1 MRKSNLLRRVMS
13 VSLGLFLGAS
23 ALLAQKNITVT
34 GTVTDAQKE
43 PIIGASILQQ
53 GTTVGA
59 ATDVDGQFTLVVPEG
74 AVLEFSSIGFEP
86 RTLKAQPKMNVILV
100 EDSEMLNETVV
111 VGYGVQK
118 RESLTGAITQI
129 RSEDIAATKTADGV
143 AALQG
148 KIPGLMITQNSGKPG
163 AFASDI
169 SLRGFGTPMVVVDGV
184 VRSTTRTRKSTTW
197 NQNPNN
203 VETYTDI
210 SVLQELNPE
219 DIESI
224 SVLKDASATIY
235 GLGAQNGVILI
246 TTKKGQ
252 VKKPSVNFSANL
264 SLAAPVVPRNVE
276 SWSSFMKWDNAMA
289 DVGKTTHRWADA
301 QIAAYESGAPTWT
314 DAQGK
319 EHETTYTDW
328 YNEVYRKVA
337 VNKQYNISI
346 MGGNEQ
352 VNYYFGGSYAD
363 DNPILKGDTYGYK
376 RYAFNGNVSVK
387 LLPELTMR
395 YTTNFRQSS
404 TMGMGDFDLDWNIF
418 FYIYQSNPTVGVHPK
433 GNPAHYTDVE
443 EHLNPVALLDSET
456 TGFTKTDRKDFSNTV
471 DFTYD
476 APFLKGLK
484 FQVTGAY
491 DFGRSKQRTLVKS
504 FMLYNYEDDTPAYD
518 WSSARNETEY
528 AEMWNDNIRVYGRAQ
543 ATFDRQF
550 GKHNVSAMLGAELT
564 SLTNAMVGASR
575 YYGPDKNQFLYTHD
589 VINQGLDT
597 RDDNQGT
604 RSSER
609 TAGYIG
615 RLNYN
620 YMGKYLVELM
630 GRVDGNYRFM
640 RGKRWGVFPS
650 YSLGWRISEEKFF
663 KNLFPY
669 VNNLKIRWS
678 DGFTG
683 SPQGGAYAYINGY
696 SQGGSWVLSEGK
708 TTTGY
713 ANNSVANT
721 VLTWAKVRM
730 MDFGVDWELW
740 HGKFGGTFDWF
751 RREMIG
757 TMAQRDVSLP
767 DFYAVDIPYENLNRS
782 ENVGLELSLYHR
794 NSIGN
799 FSYRIQGTASFTR
812 SRSTYIESEKTA
824 KYTSQMQ
831 YWLNGTLNRWN
842 GYMGGSTYHWT
853 GERFTSLD
861 QANASQVLYGMLDS
875 KQGNRNLI
883 VGQYQLEDR
892 NGDGYIT
899 SDDVYY
905 TWGGGM
911 PPLQFGLTFSG
922 SYKNFDFS
930 LIFNGATLKN
940 KGFGL
945 SAYSG
950 YGVLNY
956 LPSQY
961 TNSYRVAEY
970 GADPWDPSTE
980 WVAGY
985 WPALVRMSQV
995 GAYTKDLGNST
1006 YGANQPY
1013 NYVNSSYLRLK
1024 TIELGYRVSPNFLRK
1039 AGIKSARVFFNGGN
1053 LLTIC
1058 NPLLKYV
1065 DPESNDQGR
1074 AGGEFQINK
1083 TYSFGFNLNF

>member
-1 MRKSNLLRRVMS
+1 MRKSNMLMRAMS
-13 VSLGLFLGAS
+13 MVLGFLLGAS
-23 ALLAQKNITVT
+23 ALWAQKTITVT
-34 GTVTDAQKE
+34 GTVTDALKE
-43 PIIGASILQQ
+43 PIIGAAVMQQ
-53 GTTVGA
+53 GTTVGT
-59 ATDVDGQFTLVVPEG
+59 ATDIDGNFELVVPEG
-74 AVLEFSSIGFEP
+74 AVLEFSSIGFET
-86 RTLKAQPKMNVILV
+86 RTLKATGKMDVILR

-148 KIPGLMITQNSGKPG
+148 KIPGLLITQNSGKPG
-163 AFASDI
+163 AFASEI
-169 SLRGFGTPMVVVDGV
+169 NLRGFGTPMVVVDGV
-184 VRSTTRTRKSTTW
+184 VRSTTRTRKSTTY
-197 NQNPNN
+197 NTDPNAL
-203 VETYTDI
+203 ESYTDL

-252 VKKPSVNFSANL
+252 IKKPSVNFSANVSL
-264 SLAAPVVPRNVE
+264 SQPVVPRKVE
-276 SWSSFMKWDNAMA
+276 SWTSFMKWENAMS
-289 DVGKTTHRWADA
+289 DVGKMGHRWAEE
-301 QIAAYESGAPTWT
+301 QIAAYENGDPTWT
-314 DAQGK
+314 DANGQV
-319 EHETTYTDW
+319 HETTYTDW

-337 VNKQYNISI
+337 VNQQYNISI

-395 YTTNFRQSS
+395 YTTNFRQS
-404 TMGMGDFDLDWNIF
+404 TNMGMGDYDMDWNIF
-418 FYIYQSNPTVGVHPK
+418 FYIYQAEPTVGVRTK
-433 GNPAHYTDVE
+433 NNPNHYSDVK
-443 EHLNPVALLDSET
+443 EHCNPVALLDSDFA
-456 TGFTKTDRKDFSNTV
+456 GWTKTDRKDFSNTV

-484 FQVTGAY
+484 FQATGAY
-491 DFGRSKQRTLVKS
+491 DFGRSKQRTLVQAY
-504 FMLYNYEDDTPAYD
+504 MLYDYENDTPAYK
-518 WSSARNETEY
+518 WAEARQETEY
-528 AEMWNDNIRVYGRAQ
+528 AEMWNDNARIYGRVQ
-543 ATFDRQF
+543 ALFDRQF
-550 GKHNVSAMLGAELT
+550 GRHNVSAMLGAELT
-564 SLTNAMVGASR
+564 SITNAMVGASR
-575 YYGPDKNQFLYTHD
+575 YYGPDRDQFLYTHD
-589 VINQGLDT
+589 VINQGLDS

-604 RSSER
+604 RSSVR

-630 GRVDGNYRFM
+630 GRYDGNYMFQS
-640 RGKRWGVFPS
+640 GKRWSLFPS

-663 KNLFPY
+663 KDIAPF
-669 VNNLKIRWS
+669 VNNLKFRWS
-678 DGFTG
+678 DGYTG
-683 SPQGGAYAYINGY
+683 STQGVSPYAYINGY
-696 SQGGSWVLSEGK
+696 AASGSWVFSDGK

-713 ANNSVANT
+713 YNNSTANT
-721 VLTWAKVRM
+721 VLTWVKVRM

-740 HGKFGGTFDWF
+740 QGKFGGTFDWF
-751 RREMIG
+751 KRQMIG
-757 TMAQRDVSLP
+757 LADTRSVSLP
-767 DFYAVDIPYENLNRS
+767 EFYAVTLPSENLNRS
-782 ENVGLELSLYHR
+782 ENMGMELSLYHR

-799 FSYRIQGTASFTR
+799 FNYRVQGTLTF
-812 SRSTYIESEKTA
+812 SRDRYTLVESEKTNTG
-824 KYTSQMQ
+824 YGSQMD
-831 YWLNGTLNRWN
+831 YWKNGYLNRWS
-842 GYMGGSTYHWT
+842 GYHSGSTYHWT
-853 GERFTSLD
+853 GERFTSID
-861 QANASQVLYGMLDS
+861 QASSSQVLYSALS
-875 KQGNRNLI
+875 TNEGNRALI

-892 NGDGYIT
+892 NGNGYIDP
-899 SDDVYY
+899 DDVYY
-905 TWGGGM
+905 TWGSGN
-911 PPLQFGLTFSG
+911 PPMQFGLTFSG

-930 LIFNGATLKN
+930 LLFNGATMKW
-940 KGFGL
+940 KGYGL

-961 TNSYRVAEY
+961 TDSYHVTNY
-970 GADPWDPSTE
+970 GDDPWDPSTQ
-980 WVAGY
+980 WTSGY
-985 WPALVRMSQV
+985 WPALVRLSQV
-995 GAYTKDLGNST
+995 GSYNSPT
-1006 YGANQPY
+1006 YGVNQPY
-1013 NYVNSSYLRLK
+1013 NYVDATYLRLK
-1024 TIELGYRVSPNFLRK
+1024 TIELGYRFSPDFLRK

-1053 LLTIC
+1053 LLTFC
-1058 NPLLKYV
+1058 SKFLKYV
-1065 DPESNDQGR
+1065 DPESNDSGR